1 MNFSSTALDQLVNQF
16 SQLPGIGKRSALRF
30 ALFMLRQPKEEVLS
44 FANALSEIIEG
55 VKYCKNCHNICDA
68 DICSICNNQKRDHQ
82 LVCVVQDI
90 RDVIAIEN
98 TMQFNGVYHV
108 LGGLISPLD
117 GIGPENLTVNELV
130 TRITAQDI
138 KEIILALNSNIEG
151 DTTNFYIARQIKG
164 LEVKISTIARG
175 LAVGDELE
183 YVDEITLGRSL
194 MNRIPFH
201 AS

>member
-117 GIGPENLTVNELV
+117 GVGPENLTVNELV
-130 TRITAQDI
+130 ARITVQDI
-138 KEIILALNSNIEG
+138 KEVILALNSNIEG

-164 LEVKISTIARG
+164 LEVKVSTIARG

-183 YVDEITLGRSL
+183 YADEITLGRSL
-194 MNRIPFH
+194 MNRIPFQV
-201 AS
+201 A

>member
-55 VKYCKNCHNICDA
+55 VKYCKNCHNICDT

-82 LVCVVQDI
+82 LICVVQDI

-117 GIGPENLTVNELV
+117 GIRPENLTVNELV
-130 TRITAQDI
+130 ARITTQDI
-138 KEIILALNSNIEG
+138 REIILALNSNIEG

-164 LEVKISTIARG
+164 LEVKVSTIARG

-183 YVDEITLGRSL
+183 YADEITLGRSL
-194 MNRIPFH
+194 MNRIPFQVT
-201 AS
+201 

>member
-1 MNFSSTALDQLVNQF
+1 MNFSSSALDQLVNQF
-16 SQLPGIGKRSALRF
+16 AQLPGIGKRSALRF

-44 FANALSEIIEG
+44 FANALSDIIEG
-55 VKYCKNCHNICDA
+55 VKYCKNCHNISDS
-68 DICSICNNQKRDHQ
+68 DICNICNNPKRDHQ
-82 LVCVVQDI
+82 MVCIVQDI

-117 GIGPENLTVNELV
+117 GIGPENLTVNDLV
-130 TRITAQDI
+130 ERIKEQDV

-151 DTTNFYIARQIKG
+151 DTTNFYIARQIKNFE
-164 LEVKISTIARG
+164 LKVSTIARG

-183 YVDEITLGRSL
+183 YADEITLGRSL
-194 MNRIPFH
+194 MNRIPFQVN
-201 AS
+201 

>member
-55 VKYCKNCHNICDA
+55 VKYCKNCHNICDT

-130 TRITAQDI
+130 ARITAQDI

-164 LEVKISTIARG
+164 LEVKVSTIARG

-183 YVDEITLGRSL
+183 YADEITLGRSL
-194 MNRIPFH
+194 MNRIPFQV
-201 AS
+201 A

>member
-1 MNFSSTALDQLVNQF
+1 MNFSSSALDQLVNQF
-16 SQLPGIGKRSALRF
+16 AQLPGIGKRSALRF

-44 FANALSEIIEG
+44 FANALSDIIEG
-55 VKYCKNCHNICDA
+55 VKYCNNCHNISDH
-68 DICSICNNQKRDHQ
+68 DICSICNNPKRDQ
-82 LVCVVQDI
+82 QTICIVQDI

-130 TRITAQDI
+130 IRIKEREV

-164 LEVKISTIARG
+164 LDIKVSAIARG

-183 YVDEITLGRSL
+183 YADEITLGRSL
-194 MNRIPFH
+194 MNRVPFQVN
-201 AS
+201 

>member
-130 TRITAQDI
+130 ARITVQDI

-164 LEVKISTIARG
+164 LEVKVSTIARG

-183 YVDEITLGRSL
+183 YADEITLGRSL
-194 MNRIPFH
+194 MNRIPFQV
-201 AS
+201 A

>member
-68 DICSICNNQKRDHQ
+68 DICSICSNQKRDRQ

-130 TRITAQDI
+130 ARITVQDI

-164 LEVKISTIARG
+164 LEVKVSTIARG

-183 YVDEITLGRSL
+183 YADEITLGRSL
-194 MNRIPFH
+194 MNRIPFQI
-201 AS
+201 A